1 MWIILTLLL
10 ACGAC
15 SEKQDDSA
23 SRDSGEATKA
33 E

>member
-1 MWIILTLLL
+1 MWILLSLLL

-23 SRDSGEATKA
+23 SRDSGDVTKA